1 MGRKGWAGSPPA
13 DDAEARKRIVDAALR
28 LVEQRGAA
36 QVTVSDIA
44 DALGITRRTVYR
56 YYAGTVELFAAV
68 AEVALGS
75 FVAQIDQLVAHMDV
89 AGQLVEVVAH
99 IVERLPHE
107 PQLVLLLANDRSN
120 MFSRAMLTPDVIA
133 RCRAM
138 LHRARIDWGQLGFDD
153 DTIDEL
159 VEFLLRTIQSMVIA
173 PSDPPRS
180 AGELRAYLH
189 RWVGPAL
196 SPRELGA
203 RLVGDRG
210 EQVDQVAVRIS
221 K

>member
-28 LVEQRGAA
+28 QVDRRGAA
-36 QVTVSDIA
+36 HTTVADIA

-56 YYAGTVELFAAV
+56 YFAGTEELFTAV

-75 FVAQIDQLVAHMDV
+75 FVAQIDRLVADLDV
-89 AGQLVEVVAH
+89 ASQLVEVVAH

-120 MFSRAMLTPDVIA
+120 TFSRAMLTPEVIE
-133 RCRAM
+133 RCRAI
-138 LHRARIDWGQLGFDD
+138 LHHAQIDWDQLGFDD
-153 DTIDEL
+153 ATIDEL
-159 VEFLLRTIQSMVIA
+159 IEFLLRMIQSMVIA
-173 PSDPPRS
+173 PPDPPRS
-180 AGELRAYLH
+180 AGELRGYLR

-196 SPRELGA
+196 SPPGSVSSRT
-203 RLVGDRG
+203 
-210 EQVDQVAVRIS
+210 
-221 K
+221 